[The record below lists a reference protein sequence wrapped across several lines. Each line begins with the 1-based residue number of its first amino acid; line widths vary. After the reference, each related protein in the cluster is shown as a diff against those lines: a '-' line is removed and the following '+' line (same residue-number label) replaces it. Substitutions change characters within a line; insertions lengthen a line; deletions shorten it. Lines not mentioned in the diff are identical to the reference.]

1 MEEGARRA
9 AEERAE
15 KLPHECSQC
24 HFMKPAGVYV
34 CPKCGHK
41 PLAGEDIDTDTGRK
55 LKKLGGEQRQ
65 PTKEEKQAWWSQIKF
80 YQRQRV
86 SLGKKPVSDAWCSH
100 TFRERFGVW
109 PNGLSDYPMDITPTV
124 SNFIKHKLISFAKR
138 IEAQQRQQAQA
149 EEQPTQERIQQALNR
164 VSDIRQQL
172 GKRA

>member
-1 MEEGARRA
+1 MEEGARA

-55 LKKLGGEQRQ
+55 LKTGGEQRQ
-65 PTKEEKQAWWSQIKF
+65 PTKAEKQAGGVRSNSISASAYRSGK
-80 YQRQRV
+80 
-86 SLGKKPVSDAWCSH
+86 SLSAMRCSH

-124 SNFIKHKLISFAKR
+124 SNFIKHKQISFAK
-138 IEAQQRQQAQA
+138 QREKNSACKSRQKSSR
-149 EEQPTQERIQQALNR
+149 TRQEFNR
-164 VSDIRQQL
+164 RLIASVISDSS
-172 GKRA
+172 

>member
-1 MEEGARRA
+1 
-9 AEERAE
+9 
-15 KLPHECSQC
+15 
-24 HFMKPAGVYV
+24 MKPAGVYV
-34 CPKCGHK
+34 CPKCGTSRW
-41 PLAGEDIDTDTGRK
+41 PVRTLIPTPGENSK
-55 LKKLGGEQRQ
+55 NLGEQRQ
-65 PTKEEKQAWWSQIKF
+65 PTKAEKQAWWSQIKF

-86 SLGKKPVSDAWCSH
+86 SLGKKPVSDAWCAH

-124 SNFIKHKLISFAKR
+124 SNFIKHKRISFAKR